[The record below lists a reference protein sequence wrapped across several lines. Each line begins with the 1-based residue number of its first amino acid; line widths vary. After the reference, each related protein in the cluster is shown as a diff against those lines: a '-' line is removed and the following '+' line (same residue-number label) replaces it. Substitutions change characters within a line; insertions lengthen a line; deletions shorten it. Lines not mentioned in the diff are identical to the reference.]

1 MKEKKYLDETIL
13 EIKRQKDKE
22 ENINIEEGVYIKNE
36 YVEFEEIKLFDE
48 SMGILL
54 PKSFIDLP
62 DTMKKIK
69 YPSEQRPQ
77 IIKTSLDTSVNFGF
91 SLLPLPIRNEQT
103 KDAIKQFKIV
113 LKKVNPSYVFYDLKE
128 EKIGKK
134 TISWFDFKSY
144 GIDFPMYNIMYIIPI
159 RNKVMHGIFN
169 CLYKDID
176 EWKDYAFQVIKTIKE
191 NEEENQK

>member
-1 MKEKKYLDETIL
+1 MKEEKYLDETIL

>member
-77 IIKTSLDTSVNFGF
+77 IIKTSLNTSVNFGF

>member
-1 MKEKKYLDETIL
+1 MKEEKYLDETIL
-13 EIKRQKDKE
+13 EIRRQKDKE
-22 ENINIEEGVYIKNE
+22 ENIHIEEGVYIKNE
-36 YVEFEEIKLFDE
+36 YVEFEEIKLFNE
-48 SMGILL
+48 SMNILL

-62 DTMKKIK
+62 DSMKKIK

-77 IIKTSLDTSVNFGF
+77 VIKTSLDTSVNFGF

-103 KDAIKQFKIV
+103 KNAVKQFKTV
-113 LKKVNPSYVFYDLKE
+113 LKRVNPSYVFYDLKE

-144 GIDFPMYNIMYIIPI
+144 GVDFPMYNIMYIIPI

-191 NEEENQK
+191 NEEEN

>member
-1 MKEKKYLDETIL
+1 MKEEKYLDETIL

-22 ENINIEEGVYIKNE
+22 ENINIEEGVHIKNE
-36 YVEFEEIKLFDE
+36 YVEFEEIKLFNE
-48 SMGILL
+48 SMSILL

-62 DTMKKIK
+62 DSMKKIK

-103 KDAIKQFKIV
+103 KNAVKQFKTV
-113 LKKVNPSYVFYDLKE
+113 LKRVNPSYVFYDLKE

-144 GIDFPMYNIMYIIPI
+144 GVDFPMYNIMYIIPI

-191 NEEENQK
+191 NEEEN

>member
-1 MKEKKYLDETIL
+1 MKEEKYLDETIL

-144 GIDFPMYNIMYIIPI
+144 GVDFPMYNIMYIIPI

>member
-1 MKEKKYLDETIL
+1 MKEEKYLDETIL
-13 EIKRQKDKE
+13 EMKSLKYKE
-22 ENINIEEGVYIKNE
+22 ENIHIENGVYIKNE
-36 YVEFEEIKLFDE
+36 YIEFEEIKLFEE
-48 SMGILL
+48 SMSIFL

-62 DTMKKIK
+62 ESMKKIK

-103 KDAIKQFKIV
+103 KDAIKQFKTV
-113 LKKVNPSYVFYDLKE
+113 LKRVNPAYVFYDFKE
-128 EKIGKK
+128 EKIGEK

-144 GIDFPMYNIMYIIPI
+144 GVDFPMYNIMYIIPI

-169 CLYKDID
+169 CLYKDVD
-176 EWKDYAFQVIKTIKE
+176 EWKEYALQSIKTIKE
-191 NEEENQK
+191 IEEEKN

>member
-1 MKEKKYLDETIL
+1 MKEEKYLDETIL

-69 YPSEQRPQ
+69 YPS
-77 IIKTSLDTSVNFGF
+77 
-91 SLLPLPIRNEQT
+91 
-103 KDAIKQFKIV
+103 
-113 LKKVNPSYVFYDLKE
+113 
-128 EKIGKK
+128 
-134 TISWFDFKSY
+134 
-144 GIDFPMYNIMYIIPI
+144 
-159 RNKVMHGIFN
+159 
-169 CLYKDID
+169 
-176 EWKDYAFQVIKTIKE
+176 
-191 NEEENQK
+191 

>member
-1 MKEKKYLDETIL
+1 MKEEKYLDETIL

-103 KDAIKQFKIV
+103 KNAIKQFKTV

-144 GIDFPMYNIMYIIPI
+144 GVDFPMYNIMYIIPI

>member
-1 MKEKKYLDETIL
+1 MKEEKYLDETIL

-103 KDAIKQFKIV
+103 KNAIKQFKIV

-144 GIDFPMYNIMYIIPI
+144 GVDFPMYNIMYIIPI
-159 RNKVMHGIFN
+159 RNKVMYGIFN

>member
-1 MKEKKYLDETIL
+1 MSEEKNYLDETIL
-13 EIKRQKDKE
+13 EMKNLKNKE
-22 ENINIEEGVYIKNE
+22 ESNNIKDGVYIKNE
-36 YVEFEEIKLFDE
+36 YMEFEEIELFE
-48 SMGILL
+48 KSMNILF

-62 DTMKKIK
+62 ENMKKIK

-91 SLLPLPIRNEQT
+91 SLLPLPIKNEQT
-103 KDAIKQFKIV
+103 KEALKQFKTV
-113 LKKVNPSYVFYDLKE
+113 LKRVNPAYVFYDFKE
-128 EKIGKK
+128 EKIGEK

-144 GIDFPMYNIMYIIPI
+144 GVDFPMYNIMYILPI

-176 EWKDYAFQVIKTIKE
+176 EWKEYAFQVIKSIKE
-191 NEEENQK
+191 TEESSN

>member
-1 MKEKKYLDETIL
+1 MKEEKYLDETIL

-103 KDAIKQFKIV
+103 KNAIKQFKTV

-144 GIDFPMYNIMYIIPI
+144 GVDFPMYNIMYIIPI
-159 RNKVMHGIFN
+159 RNKVMYGIFN
-169 CLYKDID
+169 CLYKDI
-176 EWKDYAFQVIKTIKE
+176 EKWKNYAF
-191 NEEENQK
+191 